1 MPEFLK
7 ESSQP
12 NICILHFG
20 FKLAALICYL
30 VMNFAIRNLILTY
43 IFALILVIMDFWVVK
58 NITGPYVITKLRIIG
73 AWLA

>member
-43 IFALILVIMDFWVVK
+43 IFVLILVIMDFWAVK
-58 NITGPYVITKLRIIG
+58 NITGPYFITKLRIID